1 MKLTMRVEN
10 VNEVVPALPLHCV
23 FSQRG
28 GIVGSGDEATWKL
41 QDIDGSI
48 PEAAARIVVVD
59 QHFTIEALNDAK
71 IFMNGATSGIAAG
84 RPVILSDKDTIV
96 LGLLNCRVETG
107 ANAAGADQQV
117 TSMSKFA
124 MDNSET
130 NDALV
135 IDGEYEE
142 ADVVKERQSGASQID
157 PIAALTAQQE
167 QAGSV
172 DPLEALDMH
181 KTSGDMT
188 TNQPTQSEARA
199 TDFDSDRSADAALNQ
214 KRVKKDQY
222 GFEEIQDEWDD
233 TSKSINRSQGAS
245 LDLDH
250 PVDHVA
256 LRPLTRSLGLPLGNI
271 SAEQAS
277 DVLADIGGALRAAVG
292 GMSEIY
298 RSRDGLSNRFPLTT
312 LHMHALEDN
321 PLRFAEDTDEAL
333 HAMFAKRGVVHLS
346 APAAMQEAVDHF
358 ELHQTATEQAIDK
371 ALDAVLVALAPK
383 ALEKRFRSYAPGER
397 PEGGEE
403 QDAWCWGMYKAYFNE
418 LKSQRQRGLQMLF
431 WEVFQHEYQGI
442 MRNHELFGEEAD
454 DT

>member
-1 MKLTMRVEN
+1 MKLTLRVEN

-28 GIVGSGDEATWKL
+28 GIIGSDDEATWKI
-41 QDIDGSI
+41 QDEEGSI
-48 PEAAARIVVVD
+48 PEAVARIVVVD
-59 QHFTIEALNDAK
+59 QHFTIEALNGSK
-71 IFMNGATSGIAAG
+71 IFVNGSTSSIASG
-84 RPVILSDKDTIV
+84 RPVILADKDTIGM
-96 LGLLNCRVETG
+96 GLLNCRVETG
-107 ANAAGADQQV
+107 ASATTPDQQV

-130 NDALV
+130 NDTLV

-142 ADVVKERQSGASQID
+142 ADVVKERRTGASKID
-157 PIAALTAQQE
+157 PIVALAAQQE
-167 QAGSV
+167 QTGSV

-181 KTSGDMT
+181 KKSSDMT
-188 TNQPTQSEARA
+188 NELTQSEARS
-199 TDFDSDRSADAALNQ
+199 TEFDSDRSTDASLKL

-222 GFEEIQDEWDD
+222 GFEEMQDDWDD
-233 TSKSINRSQGAS
+233 TSKTINRSQGAS

-292 GMSEIY
+292 GMTEIY

-321 PLRFAEDTDEAL
+321 PLRFSEDTDEAL
-333 HAMFAKRGVVHLS
+333 HAMFAKRGAVHLS

-358 ELHQTATEQAIDK
+358 ALHQTATEQAIDK
-371 ALDAVLVALAPK
+371 ALDAVLMALAPK

-403 QDAWCWGMYKAYFNE
+403 QDAWYWGMYKAYFNE